1 MKKLVTVIMLFAV
14 LGMFTEAICSEKGV
28 DEKSLAAIEKLKKQ
42 KVTPEKDFDYYE
54 LDNGTIKITAYNGN
68 AKEIIIPS
76 AIKGKTVSFID
87 LSDSSDEWK
96 EEIVTGI
103 VIPEGVVCISGFSDM
118 EVLQTVALP
127 SSLRIIDDECFYDC
141 YELINI
147 VFPENLLIIGNF
159 GVCGTNIK
167 SLSLPPSLRFIGHRA
182 FSGNQNLEEIY
193 ISDNHNIYGFYD
205 MNKFDQDAL
214 SFDNYIYGDKIKDS
228 PILKRKFKALDTN
241 SIKTL
246 KEIINKY
253 KPEY

>member
-1 MKKLVTVIMLFAV
+1 
-14 LGMFTEAICSEKGV
+14 
-28 DEKSLAAIEKLKKQ
+28 
-42 KVTPEKDFDYYE
+42 
-54 LDNGTIKITAYNGN
+54 
-68 AKEIIIPS
+68 
-76 AIKGKTVSFID
+76 
-87 LSDSSDEWK
+87 
-96 EEIVTGI
+96 
-103 VIPEGVVCISGFSDM
+103 M